1 MDPLLSVLVLVL
13 LALLGARFS
22 FSTEHVPPG
31 PRLVFRTGMHFLVL
45 GFVLGPSG
53 LGLLSQEATQ
63 QLSPLLALGLG
74 WVGFHFGLQLDS
86 RSLTHFPLRYHALGM
101 GQALLTFGLFLGG
114 AWLVVRA
121 VGLGGEVPMLL
132 LLGAAATA
140 SVTTPAGIAVVS
152 SNFLI
157 RGRVRDLLFLI
168 ASLDAGVG
176 VVALQVTYAMYRP
189 LASPDAPGDMFQL
202 LLVAVAAALGL
213 ALGIVFLW
221 LTRRRPPGDELVLHV
236 LGISAFAA
244 GASLQW
250 GLSPLFVSVT
260 VGATVANFGPDR
272 SRLYELLQRWE
283 KPVYLTFLLLAGALL
298 QMPSGGVVLLAVGY
312 ALLRG
317 VAKTASSAALV
328 SAIPMGFDV
337 PRRLGLGL
345 VPQGGISVA
354 MAVSG
359 VLMYSSLQVRG
370 MNAEAALFSIIVIG
384 VMISELAGPFLTVQ
398 LLRRAGELSPRVEAA
413 LAEGDRHR
421 AGREALLHRSTTHP
435 PPGDAP

>member
-1 MDPLLSVLVLVL
+1 
-13 LALLGARFS
+13 
-22 FSTEHVPPG
+22 
-31 PRLVFRTGMHFLVL
+31 MHFLVV
-45 GFVLGPSG
+45 GFIVGPSG

-86 RSLTHFPLRYHALGM
+86 RSLTRFPLRHHALGM
-101 GQALLTFGLFLGG
+101 GQAVLTFGLFLGG

-152 SNFLI
+152 ANFLI

-176 VVALQVTYAMYRP
+176 IVALQVTYAMYRP
-189 LASPDAPGDMFQL
+189 LASPAASGDLYQL

-213 ALGIVFLW
+213 ALAIVFLW
-221 LTRRRPPGDELVLHV
+221 LTRRRPPADELVLHV

-250 GLSPLFVSVT
+250 RLSPLFVSLI

-272 SRLYELLQRWE
+272 NRLHELLQRWE

-298 QMPSGGVVLLAVGY
+298 QMPSGAVVLLAVGY
-312 ALLRG
+312 ALLRA

-328 SAIPMGFDV
+328 SALRMDTHV

-370 MNAEAALFSIIVIG
+370 INAEASLFSIIVIG
-384 VMISELAGPFLTVQ
+384 VMISELVGPFLTVQ
-398 LLRRAGELSPRVEAA
+398 LLRRAGELSPKVEAA
-413 LAEGDRHR
+413 VAKGDRQR
-421 AGREALLHRSTTHP
+421 ATREALLHRSATDP
-435 PPGDAP
+435 PPEDTQ